1 MVVDVLH
8 HVNLD
13 IIEVK
18 ELLDI
23 VHLHVILVIFLIP
36 QKDIQEEL
44 VLHLAY
50 KVFQIIMLLLQL
62 VKDKLLIVIIVLH

>member
-13 IIEVK
+13 ITEVK
-18 ELLDI
+18 ELLEI
-23 VHLHVILVIFLIP
+23 VNLHVILVIFLIP
-36 QKDIQEEL
+36 QKDTLEEL
-44 VLHLAY
+44 VLHLVY